1 MTDRAADLV
10 PAADAA
16 AIRAAAERAYPAFL
30 ADLERLV
37 NVDCGSYTKDGVDEI
52 GRFVRGRLEALGAAV
67 IGELAGDDPTGPTLL
82 AIGHMDTVFDP
93 GTAAARPFTVDERGI
108 ATGPG
113 VTDMK
118 SGLLAGLYALAA
130 LRETVGLPLARVL
143 FVANPDEEIGS
154 PVSTPHIRRLAP
166 AADACL
172 VLEC

>member
-52 GRFVRGRLEALGAAV
+52 GRFVRGRLEALGATVTVHPNDEGLGATV

-82 AIGHMDTVFDP
+82 AIGHMDTVFDS
-93 GTAAARPFTVDERGI
+93 GTAAARPFTVD
-108 ATGPG
+108 
-113 VTDMK
+113 
-118 SGLLAGLYALAA
+118 
-130 LRETVGLPLARVL
+130 
-143 FVANPDEEIGS
+143 
-154 PVSTPHIRRLAP
+154 
-166 AADACL
+166 
-172 VLEC
+172 